1 MGVGK
6 PQALSQFEDEI
17 KQVYDITVQR
27 GFKHSYIGLDII
39 QSKHDGSIIVSQK
52 GFHKEL
58 INKYSEDIKG
68 IRSYKVPCDASITQD
83 PPEGSEIFS
92 KERYAGAV
100 MSLMW
105 LSRLTRCDIA
115 FSVNVCS
122 RRCRAPTRWCWQH
135 VLRVLAYLN
144 QTGVYGIIYEK
155 KPNPMFRIS
164 CDASHGIYP
173 SGRGHQMVI
182 LTWGSGII
190 AGYSR
195 VMRLITLSSTESEHV
210 AVNDGCTL
218 GIHADHMATEMGLKS
233 YGKIIVYQDNTSTIW
248 LTANE
253 GNFVKNRHIKIRR
266 NYVKEQVIKGKVIV
280 LYQRTEDM
288 VADIGTKPVT
298 STVLNRHMDTLNMV
312 RLRTQIG

>member
-1 MGVGK
+1 
-6 PQALSQFEDEI
+6 
-17 KQVYDITVQR
+17 
-27 GFKHSYIGLDII
+27 
-39 QSKHDGSIIVSQK
+39 
-52 GFHKEL
+52 
-58 INKYSEDIKG
+58 
-68 IRSYKVPCDASITQD
+68 
-83 PPEGSEIFS
+83 
-92 KERYAGAV
+92 
-100 MSLMW
+100 
-105 LSRLTRCDIA
+105 
-115 FSVNVCS
+115 
-122 RRCRAPTRWCWQH
+122 
-135 VLRVLAYLN
+135 
-144 QTGVYGIIYEK
+144 
-155 KPNPMFRIS
+155 
-164 CDASHGIYP
+164 
-173 SGRGHQMVI
+173 MVI

-233 YGKIIVYQDNTSTIW
+233 YGKIIIYQDNTSTIW

-288 VADIGTKPVT
+288 VADIRTKPVT